1 MDSSSRTPAVAVGA
15 CRVGRPHA
23 CSEQGDTLVEVLMAI
38 VIISLTTVALLGGL
52 VTSITASGEHQ
63 SLATIDS
70 LMKSYAEEAKYQIE
84 LHPGVAGTPSG
95 PIYQDCSGSGSGS
108 ANAILAA
115 YQAGVQFTYPTGY
128 SKAAYPV
135 SITALQPW
143 STKLNSWDP
152 TGCPTANHDA
162 NGLQLLTIQASQVDL
177 TDHVTI
183 ASDQMQIVVRN
194 PDYPSATPN
203 PYAGF

>member
-1 MDSSSRTPAVAVGA
+1 MSSSPRAPAVAVRAPGPGHL
-15 CRVGRPHA
+15 RTT
-23 CSEQGDTLVEVLMAI
+23 SEQGDTLVEVLMAI
-38 VIISLTTVALLGGL
+38 VIISLTAVALLGGL

-70 LMKSYAEEAKYQIE
+70 LMKSYAEAAKYQIE
-84 LHPGVAGTPSG
+84 LQPTVAHPPSG
-95 PIYQDCSGSGSGS
+95 PVYQDCSGSGS
-108 ANAILAA
+108 ANAVLTA
-115 YQAGVQFTYPTGY
+115 YQNEVQFTYPSGY
-128 SKAAYPV
+128 TKAAYPI
-135 SITALQPW
+135 SITALEPW
-143 STKLNSWDP
+143 STSLNKWDP
-152 TGCPTANHDA
+152 AGCPTGGANHDA
-162 NGLQLLTIQASQVDL
+162 NGLQLLTIQASQIDL